1 MPAAPHAPGGM
12 SPRGPHHS
20 DWFESPRPTARRLAV
35 RPFPRVSGKLGQLWH
50 CLEHLGEI
58 ADRRSVEVEYV
69 NTPYGEIAWYDLNAN
84 RIMIH
89 RDFDANP
96 ALKAFA
102 VAHELGHAL
111 DPNFVKLPEDYLK
124 RFRRGSF
131 EVVAEASAIRCLK
144 SFGLK
149 LTGENEFL
157 DNQNRCG
164 LRRESW
170 RRALDVG
177 LFDRYISASIPLLK
191 PTINEQLYADR
202 NEVLMK
208 SMRRAYKYAI
218 REQLGF
224 PPDLGVLV

>member
-1 MPAAPHAPGGM
+1 MNQ
-12 SPRGPHHS
+12 RGPHHS
-20 DWFESPRPTARRLAV
+20 DWFESPRPTARLLAV

-69 NTPYGEIAWYDLNAN
+69 DTPYGEIAWCDLNAN

-131 EVVAEASAIRCLK
+131 EVVAEASAQVSHSSAVAGAARIICRVHHLERLDLK
-144 SFGLK
+144 SGP
-149 LTGENEFL
+149 
-157 DNQNRCG
+157 RRPSYSH
-164 LRRESW
+164 LRYS
-170 RRALDVG
+170 
-177 LFDRYISASIPLLK
+177 SAAYMAIMAA
-191 PTINEQLYADR
+191 TIVNAT
-202 NEVLMK
+202 
-208 SMRRAYKYAI
+208 I
-218 REQLGF
+218 R
-224 PPDLGVLV
+224 